1 MFIYGHPVHTKGEI
15 ILYNLL
21 GIQIKNKQTGYWKTL
36 FFSLNQKRSNWYL
49 TFLSWVGHS
58 HSQLAFCSLGEQ
70 CVHVGFMFCFSLL
83 FTSNWCFGW
92 FFFVAE
98 ITNYYRKLAST
109 KKESICED
117 PPYIID
123 VSENQ
128 KKERIKC

>member
-58 HSQLAFCSLGEQ
+58 HSQLAFCCLGEQ
-70 CVHVGFMFCFSLL
+70 CVLWASCFVSACYLHQIDV
-83 FTSNWCFGW
+83 SVD
-92 FFFVAE
+92 FFVAE

>member
-21 GIQIKNKQTGYWKTL
+21 GIQIKNKQTGYWKTP

-58 HSQLAFCSLGEQ
+58 HSQLAFCCLGEQ
-70 CVHVGFMFCFSLL
+70 CVLWASCFASACYLHQIDVL
-83 FTSNWCFGW
+83 VD

-128 KKERIKC
+128 KKEMIKC